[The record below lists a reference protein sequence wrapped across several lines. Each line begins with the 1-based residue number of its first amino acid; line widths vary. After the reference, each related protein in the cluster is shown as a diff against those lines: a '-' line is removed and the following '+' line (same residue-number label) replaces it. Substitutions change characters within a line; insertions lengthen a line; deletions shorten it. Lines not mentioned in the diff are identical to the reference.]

1 MEKSVLVPYDKYERL
16 LSESKHGGGNVG
28 ESIEERSVPSRV
40 VRTDPPR
47 KVGHSPDTDPDP
59 PQKSGTNPDPPRK
72 VGYSPETDPHPL
84 KKVGNNPEPPR
95 KVLPPGKRPDVGERA
110 KKRGKERVGA
120 GHDISKNWI
129 SF

>member
-84 KKVGNNPEPPR
+84 KKVGNNPEPPL
-95 KVLPPGKRPDVGERA
+95 KGLPPGKRGNKRSS
-110 KKRGKERVGA
+110 KKLEEQKGG
-120 GHDISKNWI
+120 GYDISKNWI